1 MTDPQSS
8 NGPSG
13 FAPSWDFFQ
22 SLMQQAAQ
30 SWQQAAP
37 AGATGVPGM
46 SSWLTPTMDVQE
58 LDKRIRDLRTV
69 QFWLEQNAKMLGT
82 SIQTLEVQKMTLA
95 TLQSMQPAADAPSAS
110 SAAGKA
116 ARKPRPRR

>member
-1 MTDPQSS
+1 
-8 NGPSG
+8 
-13 FAPSWDFFQ
+13 
-22 SLMQQAAQ
+22 
-30 SWQQAAP
+30 
-37 AGATGVPGM
+37 M